1 LGTHAASSAAVIRSA
16 ALVLCVAMRMVLISM
31 AKGASPASRRLGGAT
46 LFLNSTFHPRAM
58 PITSLPDDWAY
69 APALDAELK
78 RYQLLAYVQRVQAG
92 FAALKLYPL
101 LHELDHQVSGLLRLR
116 EGLSR
121 AQREIGGE
129 LAGFDAATGMPVH
142 APLPAD
148 PWIALVEDVIGEAVP
163 TLKEALTEGR
173 AIRDEIGRGIR
184 ARAHSCGT
192 WSPVRPSARM
202 RAICC
207 CGTVTRRAFTRT
219 AFGLPM
225 VAGAFE
231 LPERALAH
239 TLSVTTYTLGL
250 GLAVSSACQ
259 GRTPRAATART
270 AEPGGVRL
278 LRRTCPC
285 RRIETYVPVAKQHC
299 APTSIG

>member
-1 LGTHAASSAAVIRSA
+1 
-16 ALVLCVAMRMVLISM
+16 
-31 AKGASPASRRLGGAT
+31 
-46 LFLNSTFHPRAM
+46 M

-184 ARAHSCGT
+184 FG
-192 WSPVRPSARM
+192 PVGLLPLRPSHGWLLLRDGRDAS
-202 RAICC
+202 AY
-207 CGTVTRRAFTRT
+207 AFE
-219 AFGLPM
+219 LPM
-225 VAGAFE
+225 VASADAQAHLRTRYVTTFTMSLGRTFERIKGELLERHPDPPNPAVFAFE
-231 LPERALAH
+231 TDLSLP
-239 TLSVTTYTLGL
+239 
-250 GLAVSSACQ
+250 
-259 GRTPRAATART
+259 
-270 AEPGGVRL
+270 
-278 LRRTCPC
+278 
-285 RRIETYVPVAKQHC
+285 RIETYMPVAKQLLTDVI
-299 APTSIG
+299 ADAR